1 MNHKINSVLI
11 PQINKLPEKK
21 ESGNVRSSN
30 DTKQAEFEE
39 LLRNRVK
46 ESGPSEDIQI
56 SKHAVKRLEE
66 RNLSIDSG
74 EYLKLKEG
82 MKKLQNKGGKESLII
97 TNNAAYIV
105 DVNKNK
111 IVTAIDKA
119 SMSDNVFTNI
129 DSTVFMM

>member
-1 MNHKINSVLI
+1 MNNKINSVLI